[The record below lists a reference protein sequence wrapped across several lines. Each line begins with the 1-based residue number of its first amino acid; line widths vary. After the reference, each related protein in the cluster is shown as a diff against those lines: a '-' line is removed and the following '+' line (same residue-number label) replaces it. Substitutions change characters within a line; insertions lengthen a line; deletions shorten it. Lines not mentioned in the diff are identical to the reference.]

1 MKIKKK
7 QISVLG
13 GSGYIGSHLCD
24 LLSDKGFYVKIFDI
38 KKSHWLKKNQKMYIG
53 NLLQK
58 KKLVNAIKNS
68 EYVFNFAALSNIDYV
83 SNQPYQSAL
92 VNILGTINVLE
103 VCKKNNVKKLIHA
116 SSIYANSEQGGFYGC
131 SKKAAEDYIERY
143 YEKYKLNFTILRFGS
158 LYGGRAT
165 KDNGLQK
172 LITEAKKNR
181 RIVYA
186 GTKKAARKFIYIND
200 AAKACL
206 NSLKKKYDNRY
217 LTITGKQAIKI
228 TELVN
233 ILKKSLKIN
242 AKDVSYL
249 NIKNNIHYANE
260 PSLYIPR
267 KGTKLTFGS
276 KVNFKKNLKK
286 LILN

>member
-58 KKLVNAIKNS
+58 KKLINAIKNS

-83 SNQPYQSAL
+83 SNQPYKSVL

-143 YEKYKLNFTILRFGS
+143 YQKYKLNYTILRFGS

-172 LITEAKKNR
+172 LITVAKKFR
-181 RIVYA
+181 KITYS
-186 GTKKAARKFIYIND
+186 GTKRATRKFIYIND
-200 AAKACL
+200 AVQACL
-206 NSLKKKYDNRY
+206 DSLKKKYDNRY
-217 LTITGKQAIKI
+217 LTITGKQTTKI
-228 TELVN
+228 TEVVN
-233 ILKKSLKIN
+233 ILKESLKIN
-242 AKDVSYL
+242 TKDVSYL

-260 PSLYIPR
+260 PSPYIPR

-276 KVNFKKNLKK
+276 KFNFKKNLKK
-286 LILN
+286 IILN